1 MMLQEHD
8 YHVGAA
14 RSAPQFIAPSSR
26 QPLTISD
33 VTHCDLTVEGHCIT
47 CSDEALSTRVYSRD
61 DPCGRP
67 GNCITCSDEAL
78 SARVLSIDA
87 ATGLALV
94 AIEDTTEEIDISLV
108 DEVSPGDTVL
118 VHGGIAIAN
127 LEEAND
133 E

>member
-8 YHVGAA
+8 GHVEA
-14 RSAPQFIAPSSR
+14 QFITSTSQIPITPNIR
-26 QPLTISD
+26 
-33 VTHCDLTVEGHCIT
+33 HCDLTVEGH
-47 CSDEALSTRVYSRD
+47 
-61 DPCGRP
+61 
-67 GNCITCSDEAL
+67 CITCSDEAL

-108 DEVSPGDTVL
+108 DEVSPGDMVL

-127 LEEAND
+127 LEEVND

>member
-8 YHVGAA
+8 GHVGAA

-26 QPLTISD
+26 QPFTISD
-33 VTHCDLTVEGHCIT
+33 VTHCDRTGEGHCIT
-47 CSDEALSTRVYSRD
+47 CSDQAL
-61 DPCGRP
+61 P
-67 GNCITCSDEAL
+67 
-78 SARVLSIDA
+78 ARVLSIDA

-94 AIEDTTEEIDISLV
+94 EIENITEEIDISLV
-108 DEVSPGDTVL
+108 DEVSPGDRVL

>member
-8 YHVGAA
+8 YHVGA
-14 RSAPQFIAPSSR
+14 QFIAPSSR
-26 QPLTISD
+26 QQLTISD

-47 CSDEALSTRVYSRD
+47 CSDEA
-61 DPCGRP
+61 
-67 GNCITCSDEAL
+67 I

-87 ATGLALV
+87 GTGLALV

>member
-1 MMLQEHD
+1 MMLQE
-8 YHVGAA
+8 YNGHVEAQSIVPTSQTPITPNI
-14 RSAPQFIAPSSR
+14 R
-26 QPLTISD
+26 
-33 VTHCDLTVEGHCIT
+33 HCHLTVEEH
-47 CSDEALSTRVYSRD
+47 
-61 DPCGRP
+61 
-67 GNCITCSDEAL
+67 CITCSDEAL

-87 ATGLALV
+87 VTGLALV